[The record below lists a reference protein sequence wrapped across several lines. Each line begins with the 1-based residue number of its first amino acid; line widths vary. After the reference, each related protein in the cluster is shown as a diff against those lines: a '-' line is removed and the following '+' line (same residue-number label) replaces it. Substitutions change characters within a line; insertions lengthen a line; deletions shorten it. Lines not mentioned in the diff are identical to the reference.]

1 MQGPRWGRGGGR
13 GKRGRGLHTAKIKNV
28 GQPTVKLS
36 L

>member
-1 MQGPRWGRGGGR
+1 MQGPRWGRGGR

>member
-1 MQGPRWGRGGGR
+1 MQGPRWGKGEGEEGW
-13 GKRGRGLHTAKIKNV
+13 GLHTAKIKNV